1 VAKSHEGCRAGDRL
15 GLSEEW
21 LDELGEFFSTQR
33 GKTWQCP
40 AKSKNRRERRNE
52 EFSGH

>member
-1 VAKSHEGCRAGDRL
+1 VAKSRNGCRARDRL

-40 AKSKNRRERRNE
+40 AKSKNRRSERRK
-52 EFSGH
+52 